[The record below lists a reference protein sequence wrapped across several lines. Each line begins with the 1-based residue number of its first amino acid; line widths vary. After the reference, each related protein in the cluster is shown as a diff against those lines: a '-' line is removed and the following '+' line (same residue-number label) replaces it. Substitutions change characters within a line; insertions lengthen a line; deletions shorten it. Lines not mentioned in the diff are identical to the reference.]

1 MKRTGHVPFMQLK
14 IGILVMIAI
23 LIVLW
28 ATFQSGGFRFGKK
41 DDLTVQFLRV
51 GGLEEGAAVRLHGVP
66 VGIVDKIELAPNRN
80 LVAVTLELDEGTR
93 ARLHPGSTAKITT
106 VGFLAE
112 LYVELTGGDESLPAI
127 QRDEEVRT
135 AIIADPAELMTQVA
149 STADTVEVLLA
160 SLTNTVRSI
169 ERGEGTLGR
178 LAKDERLYENL
189 AKVTREA
196 SALTQDVQRNQSLV
210 SSRLLSLTGSLD
222 SLTTQLQHGDGTM
235 AKMLRSPE
243 LYNHLASSTAR
254 LDSILT
260 VVESGRG
267 TFGRMMTDTL
277 LYDDT
282 KAMVGSMKRL
292 MAQIEKDPKKYF
304 KFSIF

>member
-1 MKRTGHVPFMQLK
+1 MKRTGQVPFMKLK
-14 IGILVMIAI
+14 IGIFVMIAV
-23 LIVLW
+23 LLVLW

-41 DDLTVQFLRV
+41 DELNLHFKRV
-51 GGLEEGAAVRLHGVP
+51 GGLEEGAAVRLNGVP
-66 VGIVDKIELAPNRN
+66 VGLVKDIDLAPGRN
-80 LVAVTLELDEGTR
+80 DVAVRMELDKGTR
-93 ARLHPGSTAKITT
+93 ARLHPGATARITT

-112 LYVELTGGDESLPAI
+112 LYVELSGGDESLPAI
-127 QRDEEVRT
+127 QQDAQVQT
-135 AIIADPAELMTQVA
+135 AIIADPASLMNQVQ

-160 SLTNTVRSI
+160 SLTHTVRSI

-178 LAKDERLYENL
+178 LSRDERLYENMANL
-189 AKVTREA
+189 TREA
-196 SALTQDVQRNQSLV
+196 SVLTRDVQRNQSLV
-210 SSRLLSLTGSLD
+210 STRLLSLTSSLD
-222 SLTTQLQHGDGTM
+222 SLTTQLQHGDGSM
-235 AKMLRSPE
+235 AKMLRSPD

-282 KAMVGSMKRL
+282 KAMVASMKRL